1 MTSENNVDFYCLDC
15 LPSFRAKSK
24 LELHKRACAN
34 KDFCS
39 VNMTSEITKLLEFNQ
54 YQKSGKTPFIIYADL
69 ECIIEKINGCTNNHE
84 NSSTTKVSKH
94 IPSSFSMPTKSLF
107 RSRENKHNV
116 YRGKDYM
123 KKFSEF
129 LKEHAMK
136 IINFKKKKK
145 QLLTKEQHESYEN
158 SKICCVCKEK
168 FENKYFYIKK
178 YLKVRDH
185 CHCTGEHE
193 SAVHSMYNLKYSVP
207 KKIPILF
214 HNRLNFDNYFV
225 IKELT
230 EKFKKHFTQL
240 GENTEKY
247 IILAVPIE
255 KKITRIDK
263 SGDEITK
270 MIPYILQF
278 LDSTRFM
285 ANTLSILLIV
295 CLKEFTELNVN

>member
-1 MTSENNVDFYCLDC
+1 MFCMLKKKNISYLMFQNITQTWKKKVIIIMIWNREIRAAKFEGREIMTSENNVDFYCLDC

-145 QLLTKEQHESYEN
+145 
-158 SKICCVCKEK
+158 
-168 FENKYFYIKK
+168 
-178 YLKVRDH
+178 
-185 CHCTGEHE
+185 
-193 SAVHSMYNLKYSVP
+193 
-207 KKIPILF
+207 
-214 HNRLNFDNYFV
+214 
-225 IKELT
+225 
-230 EKFKKHFTQL
+230 
-240 GENTEKY
+240 
-247 IILAVPIE
+247 
-255 KKITRIDK
+255 
-263 SGDEITK
+263 
-270 MIPYILQF
+270 
-278 LDSTRFM
+278 
-285 ANTLSILLIV
+285 
-295 CLKEFTELNVN
+295 

>member
-1 MTSENNVDFYCLDC
+1 M
-15 LPSFRAKSK
+15 
-24 LELHKRACAN
+24 
-34 KDFCS
+34 
-39 VNMTSEITKLLEFNQ
+39 
-54 YQKSGKTPFIIYADL
+54 
-69 ECIIEKINGCTNNHE
+69 
-84 NSSTTKVSKH
+84 
-94 IPSSFSMPTKSLF
+94 
-107 RSRENKHNV
+107 
-116 YRGKDYM
+116 
-123 KKFSEF
+123 
-129 LKEHAMK
+129 
-136 IINFKKKKK
+136 
-145 QLLTKEQHESYEN
+145 
-158 SKICCVCKEK
+158 
-168 FENKYFYIKK
+168 
-178 YLKVRDH
+178 
-185 CHCTGEHE
+185 
-193 SAVHSMYNLKYSVP
+193 P

-230 EKFKKHFTQL
+230 EKFKNYFTQL